1 MQEHLLEKI
10 LLNQFAPP
18 HSIDFNGYN
27 YPNLVD
33 INSTDA
39 FNDTLAMY
47 NMTFS
52 DQVVGIYKDLKLD
65 PQQTEAI
72 EFVVNFDPQYATACV
87 EKIACFRHGFARE
100 IALFFFLARMSVE

>member
-27 YPNLVD
+27 YPNLID

-100 IALFFFLARMSVE
+100 IALFFLARMSV